1 MITECLK
8 QCLKDINLLHLK
20 VDAISESIDSLVKN
34 ASKKE
39 VKSVNLPSE
48 TLPILELFPMNL
60 YSTDYSRG
68 VAKKCTKQSERGTLV
83 ISRKPIMSVYKTLH
97 CPSLQVA
104 ELSKIGG
111 PTVKEV
117 VKRMMY
123 RLFENCLGMEY
134 SWEGKKKKKVFR
146 SLLISK
152 VIMGEYLYLIPQF

>member
-1 MITECLK
+1 
-8 QCLKDINLLHLK
+8 
-20 VDAISESIDSLVKN
+20 
-34 ASKKE
+34 
-39 VKSVNLPSE
+39 
-48 TLPILELFPMNL
+48 
-60 YSTDYSRG
+60 
-68 VAKKCTKQSERGTLV
+68 VAKKCTKQSEPGTLV

-97 CPSLQVA
+97 CSSLQVA

-134 SWEGKKKKKVFR
+134 SWEGKKKKKVFK

-152 VIMGEYLYLIPQF
+152 VIIGEYLYLIP